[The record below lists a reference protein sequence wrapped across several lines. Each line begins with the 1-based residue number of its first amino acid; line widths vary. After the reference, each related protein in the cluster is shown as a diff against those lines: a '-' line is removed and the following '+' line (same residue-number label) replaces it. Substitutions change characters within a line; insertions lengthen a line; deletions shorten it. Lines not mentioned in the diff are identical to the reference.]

1 MKVCTTCKVEKPF
14 TDFYKSKS
22 YKGGYGYR
30 CKPCDTRARKDYEAR
45 HPQRVKGSHR
55 RANMLNKYGITL
67 EQYDEMWKNQDGKCA
82 ICSVSMVNIT
92 IDGDSKNKSNTACV
106 DHCHGSGRVRGI
118 LCSTCNKG
126 LGLFYDRIDLLEN
139 AINYLK

>member
-1 MKVCTTCKVEKPF
+1 MRLCTTCGVEKELDAF
-14 TDFYKSKS
+14 HNYK
-22 YKGGYGYR
+22 KGPGGKAYR
-30 CKPCDTRARKDYEAR
+30 CKSCDTIARKAYEFR

-67 EQYDEMWKNQDGKCA
+67 EQYDEMWKNQDGECA
-82 ICSVSMVNIT
+82 ICSVGMVNIT
-92 IDGDSKNKSNTACV
+92 TDGDSKNKSNTACV

-126 LGLFYDRIDLLEN
+126 LGLFYDRTDLLESD
-139 AINYLK
+139 INYLK